1 MEYVY
6 LMLTNKKSHIPWKYH
21 NTDIGHGLFTM
32 DLTSRKLVSSGW
44 LCVDE
49 SNA

>member
-1 MEYVY
+1 MEYVN
-6 LMLTNKKSHIPWKYH
+6 LMLMDKKYHIPWKYH
-21 NTDIGHGLFTM
+21 DTDIDHGLFTM